1 MNEKLVI
8 RLLNYFLLIAFAA
21 MLIGIEFFF
30 ELNNEDLNQEIVAAA
45 VQYNSALSGDVSSA
59 NTALPLTDLRNKI
72 VIMFGVLTLVVA
84 IVMMMFIKNIT
95 MPLCKMADVA
105 QRINEGDLSQTIPV
119 ESNDEIG
126 QVGAAINELTSNL
139 QEVASFT
146 AMTSAEALAKINVLA
161 ESLKTRPPSEEDI
174 HDIKQSLESLVQFV
188 DSFTLL
194 QTDIAK

>member
-1 MNEKLVI
+1 MNEKLVV

-21 MLIGIEFFF
+21 MLIGAEFYF
-30 ELNNEDLNQEIVAAA
+30 ELSDAE
-45 VQYNSALSGDVSSA
+45 SAS
-59 NTALPLTDLRNKI
+59 LTLTELRNKI

-105 QRINEGDLSQTIPV
+105 QRINEGDLSQVIDV
-119 ESNDEIG
+119 ETNDEIG
-126 QVGAAINELTSNL
+126 QVGTAINELTSNL

-146 AMTSAEALAKINVLA
+146 AMTSSETLDKINAL
-161 ESLKTRPPSEEDI
+161 SDKLKSTSTNDVDMN
-174 HDIKQSLESLVQFV
+174 DIKQSLESLVQFV
-188 DSFTLL
+188 NSFELL

>member
-21 MLIGIEFFF
+21 MLIGVEFYF
-30 ELNNEDLNQEIVAAA
+30 ELTDAGLNQKICAAID
-45 VQYNSALSGDVSSA
+45 QSTVSVIPSINA
-59 NTALPLTDLRNKI
+59 DSSPLPLTELRNKI

-105 QRINEGDLSQTIPV
+105 QRINEGDLSQIVPIET
-119 ESNDEIG
+119 NDEIG
-126 QVGAAINELTSNL
+126 QVGVAINELTSNL

-146 AMTSAEALAKINVLA
+146 AMTSAETLAKINAL
-161 ESLKTRPPSEEDI
+161 SDTLKTKSPSVEEI
-174 HDIKQSLESLVQFV
+174 NDIKQSLESLAQFV
-188 DSFTLL
+188 NSFELL